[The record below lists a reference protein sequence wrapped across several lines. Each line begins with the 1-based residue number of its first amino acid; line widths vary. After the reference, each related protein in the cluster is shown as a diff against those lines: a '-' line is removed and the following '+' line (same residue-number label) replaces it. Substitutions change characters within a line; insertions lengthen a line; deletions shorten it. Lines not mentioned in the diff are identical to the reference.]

1 MAGGL
6 FALLDDV
13 AALARIAAA
22 SVDDVGAAAGRA
34 SAKAAGVVVDDTAVT
49 PQYLH
54 GSAAARELPI
64 IKQIAIG
71 SLRNKLLFILPA
83 AVLLG
88 QFLPWL
94 LPVIL
99 IFGGAFLAYE
109 GAHKVY
115 ERVTG
120 HATEAEEEVAP
131 TGEFT
136 PEHEKRTIAN
146 AVRTDFILSAEIM
159 VIALKEVVGSDPDA
173 SIWMRAIVLAVVAV
187 LITVLVY
194 GVVALIVKMD
204 DVGLHL
210 AEKPSKGSQRVGLA
224 LVSAMPRLLA
234 AISLIGTLAML
245 WVGGHI
251 FLVSLYEIGGHDGL
265 LEGTAVGDAL
275 HAPYDLLHH
284 WEVEL
289 HDAIG
294 GALGAIAG
302 WLLNTLVSALVGL
315 VLGGIVLAVLHAF
328 GIGGGHGSEH
338 EETPAGDEGAGQAGG
353 HAADPA
359 ESHDEAHLADPGEA
373 PAEDYPN
380 R

>member
-22 SVDDVGAAAGRA
+22 RVDDVSAAAARA

-64 IKQIAIG
+64 IKKIAIG
-71 SLRNKLLFILPA
+71 SLRNNLLFILPG

-88 QFLPWL
+88 QFLPQL

-109 GAHKVY
+109 GAHKVH
-115 ERVTG
+115 EKLTG
-120 HATEAEEEVAP
+120 HATEAAEEVSAQ
-131 TGEFT
+131 GEFT
-136 PEHEKRTIAN
+136 PEHEARTIAQ

-159 VIALKEVVGSDPDA
+159 VIALKEVVGSDPGA

-187 LITVLVY
+187 LITLLVY

-210 AEKPSKGSQRVGLA
+210 AEKPSQASQKLGLA
-224 LVSAMPRLLA
+224 LVAAMPRLLA
-234 AISLIGTLAML
+234 AIAFIGTLAML

-265 LEGTAVGDAL
+265 LEGTGIGDAL
-275 HAPYDLLHH
+275 HAPYDLVHH
-284 WEVEL
+284 WEEDV
-289 HDAIG
+289 HHAVG
-294 GALGAIAG
+294 GFLGGLAG
-302 WLLNTLVSALVGL
+302 WLLNTVLSAVVGL
-315 VLGGIVLAVLHAF
+315 VVGGIVLAALRAV
-328 GIGGGHGSEH
+328 GIGGGHGSGHGYGHGAEH
-338 EETPAGDEGAGQAGG
+338 GDEHGG
-353 HAADPA
+353 HGDA
-359 ESHDEAHLADPGEA
+359 A
-373 PAEDYPN
+373 PAEDSPN